1 MDGSDTSWQ
10 QSVILTKYGVADRDD
25 FFVGSK
31 IIVFGRHLTICS
43 CPFEIC
49 REIEGRG
56 DKLREKQ
63 AWLQSKIESVLAV
76 PVVPRKE
83 LDYSRMK
90 MRHTHTGKSN
100 LRQLVRENNRL
111 TEQLCNLGLSHLV
124 SSSR

>member
-1 MDGSDTSWQ
+1 MDGAEASWQ
-10 QSVILTKYGVADRDD
+10 QTNVFTKYGMADRDD
-25 FFVGSK
+25 FFIGSK

-49 REIEGRG
+49 REIEERG

-83 LDYSRMK
+83 MDGSRLK
-90 MRHTHTGKSN
+90 MRHTFTGKSN

-111 TEQLCNLGLSHLV
+111 IEQLFSLGLSHLV
-124 SSSR
+124 STSR